1 VFDSLH
7 QPSCLPLTRLG
18 RHPSCLLQVSWLGA
32 WALLLGFRD
41 YQKEEHRRKWLPCLR
56 PEEADM
62 LAVVQLWARIASAAE
77 VRPAWSGQWDSQWE
91 PGGMALCCIVAL
103 LQYKSESL
111 LLTMCLPCRIC
122 RTS

>member
-1 VFDSLH
+1 VSAFLAS
-7 QPSCLPLTRLG
+7 
-18 RHPSCLLQVSWLGA
+18 QVSWLGA